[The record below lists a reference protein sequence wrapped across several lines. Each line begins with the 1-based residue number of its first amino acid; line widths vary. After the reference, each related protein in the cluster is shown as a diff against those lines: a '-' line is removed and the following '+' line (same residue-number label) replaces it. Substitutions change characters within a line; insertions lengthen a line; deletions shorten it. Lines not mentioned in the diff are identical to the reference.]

1 MAATPETGPAGM
13 DGWVENWRARLR
25 GAGSAGLLARGA
37 ARACGAL
44 PRCSQGLDL
53 DSGDQADAESLE
65 HLAGPVDG
73 DAVVLVALVAGDGGL
88 MTSESA
94 RPENRPL
101 RTPMT
106 GKGDIGR
113 SIKDRRMEGH
123 SPEPS
128 LA

>member
-1 MAATPETGPAGM
+1 MAPAAGRRRP
-13 DGWVENWRARLR
+13 GTVGCGTRLR
-25 GAGSAGLLARGA
+25 GARSAGLLAGGA
-37 ARACGAL
+37 EWRRRAL
-44 PRCSQGLDL
+44 PRCSQRLDL
-53 DSGDQADAESLE
+53 DSGDQADAESFE

-94 RPENRPL
+94 RPENRPA

-106 GKGDIGR
+106 GNGDIGR

-123 SPEPS
+123 LPEPS